1 MSSQDVVRCSECRE
15 VVRPEDLYCEAC
27 GAPVA
32 AARAGSEPS
41 RLNGPL
47 ETPVDASEGA
57 VASTPEGDGREHLE
71 IGFDDL
77 AGISDRGLRRAH
89 NEDALALA
97 RLQEHGARA
106 LVVCDGVSTSSQPA
120 DAAQAAAEAAL
131 GHLVAAVEAGRGDLE
146 HVMKQAVVAAQD
158 AVCKVPYGPH
168 GSGEGAWGAA
178 GEAPEAA
185 DEQGPPATTLVAAVL
200 LPGKVTLGWVGDSR
214 AYFVGGGEAWQLS
227 HDDTWLEEVA
237 VPSPAGEEGGRV
249 ALRAHV
255 LTRWLGSDQ
264 KGEPEVSIAT
274 FLLPDEGC
282 ILLCSDGLWNYAP
295 TPDQMRELVSGLD
308 VTSTPLE
315 LTRGLVEFAR
325 AAGGADN
332 ITVAVAIV

>member
-1 MSSQDVVRCSECRE
+1 MSQHGVVRCSECRE

-32 AARAGSEPS
+32 AVRTGSVPGE
-41 RLNGPL
+41 LNGPP
-47 ETPVDASEGA
+47 EAPVEAPDGALASGA
-57 VASTPEGDGREHLE
+57 EGDGREHLE
-71 IGFDDL
+71 VGFDDL
-77 AGISDRGLRRAH
+77 AGISDRGLRRAR

-97 RLQEHGARA
+97 RLEEHVARI

-120 DAAQAAAEAAL
+120 EAAQAAAQAAL
-131 GHLVAAVEAGRGDLE
+131 SDLVAAVEAGRNDLE
-146 HVMKQAVVAAQD
+146 HAMKEAVVAAQD
-158 AVCKVPYGPH
+158 AVCKVPYGRAGAGWNPDV
-168 GSGEGAWGAA
+168 EG
-178 GEAPEAA
+178 PEAA
-185 DEQGPPATTLVAAVL
+185 DEQGPPATTLVAAIL

-227 HDDTWLEEVA
+227 HDVTWLEEVA
-237 VPSPAGEEGGRV
+237 APSQAGEEEHGRV

-264 KGEPEVSIAT
+264 QGEPEVSIAT

-308 VTSTPLE
+308 VTSTPLQ

-332 ITVAVAIV
+332 ITVAVAII